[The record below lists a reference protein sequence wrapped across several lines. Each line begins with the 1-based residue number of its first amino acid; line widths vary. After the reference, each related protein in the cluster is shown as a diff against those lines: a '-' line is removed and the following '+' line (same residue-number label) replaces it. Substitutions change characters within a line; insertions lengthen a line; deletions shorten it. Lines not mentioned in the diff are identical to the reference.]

1 MEQSQIEVAAD
12 VAQGQLETLVREKQ
26 LQAGAVFKVING
38 GGGDNFIVY
47 DPFNSSLPFRRTE
60 GDRLIGILHEVGTK
74 KARWGHKAA

>member
-38 GGGDNFIVY
+38 GG
-47 DPFNSSLPFRRTE
+47 
-60 GDRLIGILHEVGTK
+60 
-74 KARWGHKAA
+74 